1 MVKVNIVS
9 DHRGLQ
15 GSFLNLIDFQQ
26 YLRDVENID
35 VVFHCNEISKL
46 KEVINKTFRQYD
58 FDEVK
63 KIKDMILSTRCPV
76 ITDFKSLVTMYK
88 DRKRIVAGK
97 LIVFDSLE
105 LSLFLNDMKNA
116 YFYPD
121 ITMDELLDWHK
132 YSEILFLMPKCNL
145 KILNTKYPHIPSIEF
160 YKKIYIDK
168 LKEIPVS
175 DNSRLFYRLNNFYD
189 MPSITEKDISK
200 DIQLN
205 YPNSVG
211 IKSDQSHTL
220 FQYKGYI
227 YTKKQETNYFE
238 QFGRL
243 IFEFLIL
250 GKEVHWFDEPFE
262 YNDGLRDYLFHYG
275 DDGKVIKEIMQ
286 EPYKE
291 KFWK

>member
-1 MVKVNIVS
+1 MKVNIIA

-26 YLRDVENID
+26 YLRDVEKVD
-35 VVFHCNEISKL
+35 VIFHCNDTEEL
-46 KEVINKTFRQYD
+46 KRIVDKSFRKYE
-58 FDEVK
+58 FYEPVK
-63 KIKDMILSTRCPV
+63 IRDMILSTRYTV
-76 ITDFKSLVTMYK
+76 ITDFKSLVSMYREK
-88 DRKRIVAGK
+88 KRIIASKIV
-97 LIVFDSLE
+97 VFDNLE
-105 LSLFLNDMKNA
+105 LSLFLNDMKDG

-121 ITMDELLDWHK
+121 VTMDELLDWHK
-132 YSEILFLMPKCNL
+132 CSDILFLMPKCNL
-145 KILNTKYPHIPSIEF
+145 KVLNSNYPNLPAIEF
-160 YKKIYIDK
+160 YKKIYVPKLYEIDCYNNGK
-168 LKEIPVS
+168 
-175 DNSRLFYRLNNFYD
+175 LFYRVNNFYD
-189 MPSITEKDISK
+189 IPTITEEDISK

-205 YPNSVG
+205 YPNSIG
-211 IKSDQSHTL
+211 LTMKKGYEI

-250 GKEVHWFDEPFE
+250 GKEVHWFNEPFE
-262 YNDGLRDYLFHYG
+262 YNDGLRDYLFHYS
-275 DDGKVIKEIMQ
+275 DDGKIIKEMME